1 MHQLFSYIIQDYKNL
16 FNFMKNHNKL
26 MNDLII
32 SKRERIGYNLSITI
46 LILSV
51 FCLFYVGQLY
61 EIYSNLCYC
70 IAGSLISIILSIIFE
85 IRNKCKNNKEALV
98 SHIYLLKDSYNIL
111 REIYMDFFS
120 HPLDDDI
127 CKKSKNNIIY
137 VNPITRG
144 LYLDLNKLHD
154 YRNFINEIDENTF
167 NKHFREKE
175 TRFLIERLKLKTGW
189 LTSLQITALS
199 IKDNVDKVYLGTL
212 LQFIGSIWNLININD
227 YNWYDS
233 QIKSSIFT
241 SMKIII
247 PLHCMLLEMLQ
258 KQLIKYDEFL
268 NLEYPKS
275 LTNEYLKKT
284 TTV

>member
-1 MHQLFSYIIQDYKNL
+1 
-16 FNFMKNHNKL
+16 
-26 MNDLII
+26 MNDLVI
-32 SKRERIGYNLSITI
+32 SKNERIGYNLAII
-46 LILSV
+46 IFLLSV

-70 IAGSLISIILSIIFE
+70 VAGSLISIILSIIFE
-85 IRNKCKNNKEALV
+85 MRKKCKNNKEALV
-98 SHIYLLKDSYNIL
+98 SHIYLLKDCYNIL

-127 CKKSKNNIIY
+127 CRKNKNDIIY
-137 VNPITRG
+137 VNPITTG
-144 LYLDLNKLHD
+144 LYLDLNKLRI
-154 YRNFINEIDENTF
+154 YQNFINKIDEKTF

-189 LTSLQITALS
+189 LNSLQITALS

-227 YNWYDS
+227 FNWHDP
-233 QIKSSIFT
+233 QIKSTIYT

-247 PLHCMLLEMLQ
+247 PLHCSLLEMLQ
-258 KQLIKYDEFL
+258 KQLVNYDEFL
-268 NLEYPKS
+268 KLEYPKS
-275 LTNEYLKKT
+275 LANEYLNKI
-284 TTV
+284 TVESTK